1 MKIALV
7 VPGGVDRSGE
17 YRVIPA
23 LISLIS
29 RLAVRNEVHVFALRQ
44 ETQPGSWN
52 LAGAHIHN
60 TGAHLTIPRTIL
72 AIVRE
77 HRASR
82 FDLVQAVWSGAPGF
96 IAAMAAGLM
105 RIPSLIHVAGGEI
118 ANLSVIGYG
127 GRRSLSGRLREAL
140 VLRSA
145 TAVTAASEPMVQTL
159 ARLGIRARRIP
170 LGADLTIWQLN
181 APKRRDVSEPA
192 RLIHIASLNRVKDQ
206 STLLLALAEL
216 SASGLDF
223 HLDIV
228 GEDTLQGE
236 MQALAA
242 RLHLADRVRFHGF
255 VSQRKLPQ
263 LVRESHLLLVASR
276 HEAGPLVVLE
286 AAALGVPTVG
296 TAVGHVLEFAP
307 HAAVA
312 VPVADHSAMAAAI
325 AKLLADEDSRLKIA
339 VAASQLS
346 AQENA
351 DNTAQAF
358 QALYSEILSQ

>member
-1 MKIALV
+1 VKIALV

-44 ETQPGSWN
+44 ETQPARWH
-52 LAGAHIHN
+52 LEGARIHN
-60 TGAHLTIPRTIL
+60 MGAHLTIPRTIL

-82 FDLVQAVWSGAPGF
+82 FDLVQAIWSGAPGF
-96 IAAMAAGLM
+96 IAATAAGLM
-105 RIPSLIHVAGGEI
+105 RIPCLIHVAGGEI
-118 ANLSVIGYG
+118 AILDAIGYG
-127 GRRSLSGRLREAL
+127 GRRTLSGRLREAL

-145 TAVTAASEPMVQTL
+145 TAVTAASGPMVQTL

-170 LGADLTIWQLN
+170 LGADLKIWQLS
-181 APKRRDVSEPA
+181 APKRRDVAEPA

-216 SASGLDF
+216 SGSGLNF

-228 GEDTLQGE
+228 GEDTLRGE
-236 MQALAA
+236 VQALAA
-242 RLHLADRVRFHGF
+242 RLRLADKVRFHGF

-263 LVRESHLLLVASR
+263 LVREAHLLLVASR

-296 TAVGHVLEFAP
+296 TAVGHVSEFAP

-312 VPVADHSAMAAAI
+312 VPVADPSAMAAAI
-325 AKLLADEDSRLKIA
+325 ARLLADEDSRLRIA
-339 VAASQLS
+339 VAASQL
-346 AQENA
+346 AALEDA
-351 DNTAQAF
+351 DHTARAF
-358 QALYSEILSQ
+358 QALYCEILSQ